1 MSWPLYVSAYQ
12 RPLIWDLWLWL
23 VCPGSIVMLQTTHS
37 ILSLPP
43 STTVSFYPHLADELQ
58 NQISHRNK
66 YVSASAPDRAPLLPP
81 EYPQASLQLHYGD
94 LITLAAR
101 PETQVSPRAR
111 EKYT

>member
-1 MSWPLYVSAYQ
+1 
-12 RPLIWDLWLWL
+12 
-23 VCPGSIVMLQTTHS
+23 MLQTTHS

-43 STTVSFYPHLADELQ
+43 STTLSFYPHLTDPLQ
-58 NQISHRNK
+58 NQLSHRNK

-101 PETQVSPRAR
+101 PEEQVSPRAR
-111 EKYT
+111 EKCHRCGTPCDQSHEPQSRCGILIDAHAAYVV